1 MPAVE
6 CEDLVI
12 RYGATTAVD
21 GVSFSAEPGEVVAIL
36 GPNGAGK
43 TSTVECLEGYRSPA
57 SGRVRVLGLDPLAE
71 HRALV
76 ARVGV
81 MLQRGGVYPMLGP
94 RRVVELFAGYYRDPE
109 PADHLLDL
117 VGLRRVE
124 RTPWRHLSGGEQ
136 QRLSLALALVGRPE
150 VVFLDEPTSGVDPAG
165 RAGVREV
172 IAGLRSRSKCVVVT
186 THELSEAERLADRV
200 VIVRHGRVLADGA
213 PGELAASGGP
223 PSVRFVS
230 RPGLDVDGLGRAVGA
245 PVTEDPPGSYRI
257 DAPSTARLTAGL
269 AGWLADQ
276 EAELL
281 ELRTAASLE
290 ETYLALVG
298 TDPAAAP
305 EPTPRRRRPRTR

>member
-1 MPAVE
+1 MAAVE

-21 GVSFSAEPGEVVAIL
+21 GVSFSAERGEVVAIL

-57 SGRVRVLGLDPLAE
+57 GGRVRVLGLDPLAD
-71 HRALV
+71 HGALV

-94 RRVVELFAGYYRDPE
+94 RQVVNLFAGYYPDPE
-109 PADHLLDL
+109 PADDLLDL

-165 RAGVREV
+165 RMGLREV
-172 IAGLRSRSKCVVVT
+172 IAGLRAASKCVVVT
-186 THELSEAERLADRV
+186 THELGEAERLADRV
-200 VIVRHGRVLADGA
+200 VIVRDGRVLAQGS
-213 PGELAASGGP
+213 PEELAISGGR

-230 RPGLDVDGLGRAVGA
+230 RPGLDLGGLSRAVGA
-245 PVTEDPPGSYRI
+245 PVAEDPPGSYRI
-257 DAPSTARLTAGL
+257 DAASTPALTTGL
-269 AGWLADQ
+269 AGWLAEH

-281 ELRTAASLE
+281 ELRTAVSLE
-290 ETYLALVG
+290 EIYLALVG
-298 TDPAAAP
+298 AEPAAAT
-305 EPTPRRRRPRTR
+305 ERAPRRGRRRSR